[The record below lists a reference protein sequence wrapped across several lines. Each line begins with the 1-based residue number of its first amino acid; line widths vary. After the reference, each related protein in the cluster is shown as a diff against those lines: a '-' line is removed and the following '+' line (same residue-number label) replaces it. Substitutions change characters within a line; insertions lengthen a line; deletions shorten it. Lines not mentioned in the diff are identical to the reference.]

1 MLKIEQKFIYGKPFF
16 YLSEQ
21 IRLKKCYKK
30 IQVYLGKNI
39 PKDLK
44 PFYNLL
50 MVKEINLFVLNIPDL
65 FPSHSIFSF
74 DKLKKIETLR
84 IRWKYFLIQ
93 LSLSQSEQF
102 WRRFAIQFIFESNA
116 IEGSRLS
123 QKEVA
128 SIVENRYMK
137 KSLQRK
143 EVLEVKNALAA
154 FHLIRNGRFTFNQRS
169 IIRLHGLLTKNL
181 DIPQG
186 YKNAEVVV
194 NNKKTTPPGKVR
206 SAMADLLEWY
216 SGCKSEH
223 PLLLSAH
230 FHQRFEKIHPFEDGN
245 GRVGRFLFIWMLLQ
259 ADYPVPLFLYS
270 KRQSYFNA
278 LDQADEGRPNK
289 WYRLC
294 LEVYKRTVSDFI
306 GS

>member
-1 MLKIEQKFIYGKPFF
+1 MPKIEQKFIHGKPFF

-21 IRLKKCYKK
+21 IRLKDCYKK

-50 MVKEINLFVLNIPDL
+50 MTKEINLFILNIPHL
-65 FPSHSIFSF
+65 FPFHSIFSF
-74 DKLKKIETLR
+74 EELKKIETLR

-128 SIVENRYMK
+128 SIVQNHYVK
-137 KSLQRK
+137 KFLQRK
-143 EVLEVKNALAA
+143 EILEVKNALAA
-154 FHLIRNGRFTFNQRS
+154 FHFIRSGRFAFNQRS

-181 DIPQG
+181 YIPQG
-186 YKNAEVVV
+186 YKSAEVVV

-206 SAMADLLEWY
+206 TAMADLLRWY
-216 SGCKSEH
+216 FSHKFQH
-223 PLLLSAH
+223 PILLSAD

-245 GRVGRFLFIWMLLQ
+245 GRVGRLLFIWMLFR
-259 ADYPVPLFLYS
+259 ANYPVLLFCYS
-270 KRQSYFNA
+270 KRQSYFSA

-306 GS
+306 ES